1 MQLLRNP
8 ELRQD
13 AVFYSILLAGALVCA
28 LWMGEGPGMYLLV
41 AGTALGAGY
50 HFYATRKRYKRLQ
63 DLAADLDRVLHGAS
77 ELPIEQ
83 YAEGELAILQNETR
97 KMLLRLQEQT
107 EALGKDKE
115 FLADLIADISHQIRT
130 PLTSLRLFCTL
141 IRKKD
146 LTPEKRQE
154 LTWEIQRLLDRME
167 WLIEA
172 LLKMS
177 RLDAGTVA
185 FRQDEVMAE
194 ELVYKASELVAIPM
208 EVREQ
213 KLKVEMQ
220 GTEKYVGDL
229 SWSVEAVGNILKNCM
244 EHMGP
249 GGCIEIGVSE
259 NTLYTEI
266 RIQDHGPG
274 ILPEDLPHLFE
285 RFYRGGNSH
294 SDSIGIGLALA
305 QMIIKE
311 QNGTIQAQNAEDGGA
326 VFTIRFYKTVI

>member
-1 MQLLRNP
+1 M
-8 ELRQD
+8 
-13 AVFYSILLAGALVCA
+13 
-28 LWMGEGPGMYLLV
+28 
-41 AGTALGAGY
+41 
-50 HFYATRKRYKRLQ
+50 
-63 DLAADLDRVLHGAS
+63 
-77 ELPIEQ
+77 
-83 YAEGELAILQNETR
+83 
-97 KMLLRLQEQT
+97 
-107 EALGKDKE
+107 
-115 FLADLIADISHQIRT
+115 
-130 PLTSLRLFCTL
+130 
-141 IRKKD
+141 
-146 LTPEKRQE
+146 
-154 LTWEIQRLLDRME
+154 
-167 WLIEA
+167 IEA

-194 ELVYKASELVAIPM
+194 ELVYKAAELVAIPM

-213 KLKVEMQ
+213 ELKVEMQ

-229 SWSVEAVGNILKNCM
+229 SWSVEAAGNILKNCM

-266 RIQDHGPG
+266 RIRDHGPG